1 LRARFGA
8 SANGSFRPIADFRS
22 FGDKAQMKAEL
33 RQLLTVE
40 GDFLEE
46 LQQRDEVFCHWLRA
60 LVGPSGSPGEE
71 SFDFAVCSP
80 AWLKNELQRN
90 PKVDGRCM
98 LIFDTFDPKEI
109 EAQVRGRIAQTS
121 GDSWPAVAAKIAEWS
136 HWEFDGYR
144 QL

>member
-1 LRARFGA
+1 M
-8 SANGSFRPIADFRS
+8 
-22 FGDKAQMKAEL
+22 QAEL

-80 AWLKNELQRN
+80 AWLKNELERN
-90 PKVDGRCM
+90 PNVDGRYM
-98 LIFDTFDPKEI
+98 LVFVTFDPKEI
-109 EAQVRGRIAQTS
+109 EAHVRGRIAQAS
-121 GDSWPAVAAKIAEWS
+121 GDTWSAVAAKIAEWS
-136 HWEFDGYR
+136 HWEFDDYP
-144 QL
+144 